1 MTAESDNPAWI
12 YDDLPA
18 EVNTSLL
25 TPRLGRACAEL
36 LAPEGLWRL
45 RKVDRLVLGERTEG
59 RRRLS
64 VDLIAP
70 SMDQLRYGEGA
81 ITQLLI
87 PVTMLRKEPLRDF
100 DFEIEG
106 RAAPVLSRFDN
117 ASLATA
123 AVMATFE
130 TAEGNLE
137 GSSGLIKAVWALI
150 VGRPEEARELLKGLR
165 QSGEY
170 DGDKVVDPSL
180 ISDQSLSLLD
190 RLCENY
196 LLVGVAPESIASRRI
211 LVKYSFHWDV
221 QSDAGRPSLLTRIAT
236 AAGYRDGFL
245 QIETSAPFEAA
256 SYHLEVKLPD
266 DLQSSLLAVLLK
278 VDEAVSSGPDEVVS
292 DTQLTQVAHL
302 EGRLDERHDGI
313 ARMAVRVPTPGLRT
327 VAGLVCLF
335 LFLFCLG
342 DRLLPHG
349 HPALVAAGGGG
360 GALLLGVPAAV
371 LAMQARPGE
380 SAMTNMFVQ
389 PLRWVILG
397 AAACLFV
404 CATTV
409 VGDLHH
415 PWVDVWWWTVLA
427 ASGAATIF
435 LGLGSV
441 VSGRVHD
448 VGTRTD
454 GGHNG

>member
-1 MTAESDNPAWI
+1 MSEDIEDSPWSRESLPGGANP
-12 YDDLPA
+12 
-18 EVNTSLL
+18 TLL

-36 LAPEGLWRL
+36 LGSEELWRL
-45 RKVDRLVLGERTEG
+45 RKVDRLVLGEGTEG

-70 SMDQLRYGEGA
+70 SMNKLRYGEGA
-81 ITQLLI
+81 NAQLLL
-87 PVTMLRKEPLRDF
+87 PVTMLKKEALRDF

-106 RAAPVLSRFDN
+106 QSAPVLSRFDN

-123 AVMATFE
+123 AVIAS
-130 TAEGNLE
+130 LE
-137 GSSGLIKAVWALI
+137 AVGRCPRELIAAVWAVI
-150 VGRPEEARELLKGLR
+150 VGPPQAARCVLKELE

-170 DGDKVVDPSL
+170 DGAKVVDPVL
-180 ISDQSLSLLD
+180 ISGQVLSLLD

-196 LLVGVAPESIASRRI
+196 LLVGVAPKSVESRRV

-221 QSDAGRPSLLTRIAT
+221 QSDVDRPSLLTRAAT

-266 DLQSSLLAVLLK
+266 DLRSSLLAVLLK
-278 VDEAVSSGPDEVVS
+278 DEGAGDSHLGEVVS
-292 DTQLTQVAHL
+292 DNRLTQVAHL

-313 ARMAVRVPTPGLRT
+313 ASMAVRVPTSGLRT
-327 VAGLVCLF
+327 VAILVSLF
-335 LFLFCLG
+335 LFLFCVG

-349 HPALVAAGGGG
+349 HHALVAAGGGG

-380 SAMTNMFVQ
+380 SAMTNVFVQ

-397 AAACLFV
+397 AAACLFI

-409 VGDLHH
+409 VGTLRH
-415 PWVDVWWWTVLA
+415 PWVDVWWWAVLA
-427 ASGAATIF
+427 ASGATTIF
-435 LGLGSV
+435 LWRGSV

-448 VGTRTD
+448 VGTPTD
-454 GGHNG
+454 GGHDG